1 MHQLWMEQVQR
12 MKKSSHLV
20 NGLVFGSVTAGGLL
34 IQGIPLTDTLLLFA
48 GILGFALFPDADTE
62 TRRLHRR
69 LTHNVWFIA
78 TLGLL
83 GFITENP
90 MAYGAMLGMAT
101 HVVCDAFGSYQRLPV
116 LWPIYNKPFLGV
128 KGHDPR
134 DHTTPGTI
142 AGGLGIFT
150 SIPVL
155 VVMVT

>member
-1 MHQLWMEQVQR
+1 

-34 IQGIPLTDTLLLFA
+34 VQGMALTDTLLLFA

-69 LTHNVWFIA
+69 LTHNVWFIV
-78 TLGLL
+78 TLGVL
-83 GFITENP
+83 GITTGNP

-101 HVVCDAFGSYQRLPV
+101 HVVCDAFGSYQRVPV
-116 LWPIYNKPFLGV
+116 LWPIYDKPFLGV

-134 DHTTPGTI
+134 DNAPPGFI
-142 AGGLGIFT
+142 AVGLGILF
-150 SIPVL
+150 SIPAML
-155 VVMVT
+155 IGVMA